1 MSRCIGVL
9 LALLAGMPM
18 WGLANR
24 QDGGGEAE
32 PLAEEEVVVVATR
45 TERASHEVAA
55 TVSVR
60 TAEDMEAELAR
71 DIADLVRFEPGVTVA
86 GTGSRFGLT
95 GFSIRG
101 IGGNRVLTLVDG
113 VRVPDEFS
121 FGPFLSSRRDFV
133 DIDSLDRAEI
143 ARGPTSPLY
152 GSDALGGVVALRT
165 KRPRDLLEPGQP
177 IAGRVKGGYSGA
189 DDSVVGTLTLA
200 GRAGPVSGL
209 VLCTRRSG
217 GETDNAGSVGGTGAQ
232 RERPDPQSIDVE
244 NLVAKLTWA
253 PSESHELSLGADVY
267 GTDVEAQVLSDY
279 GSTAFGTTTN
289 RRDADDSRSRRR
301 WSLNYRWDADMA
313 FADVAEATLYRQRS
327 ETEQFTFEDRTTPAR
342 AAQTRRRDA
351 FFDQK
356 VDGGWLQLGKAFS
369 TGPVA
374 HRVTYGLDYVA
385 TDSASSRDGGTL
397 DASGA
402 PVRERSPLPTRD
414 FPLTEVE
421 QLAFFAQDEIS
432 LFGGRLNLSP
442 GVRFDRFEA
451 RAKADALYLNG
462 NPGSPEPENYK
473 DSEVTVK
480 VGAVYA
486 LSDRLSVHGRYSE
499 GFRAPPYDD
508 VNVGFTNFLGG
519 YKTIANPDLAAERS
533 KGLEAGARLRG
544 ARGSLELAYFRNRY
558 EDFIESFSLA
568 PAFLRQRGVDPADGL
583 LTFQSVN
590 RGSVG
595 IDGVELRGSYA
606 FGAGFSA
613 RGALAYADGEDR
625 QSGAPINSV
634 EPLSAVVGLNY
645 DSPGRRWG
653 ASLICTLVDAKDE
666 GDIDAADPRLPTDG
680 YGVLDLLAYA
690 QLGPRARLNVGLFN
704 LTDKRYLRW
713 ADTAGIGSDAP
724 GRFTQP
730 GFNAGA
736 TLRLE
741 L

>member
-1 MSRCIGVL
+1 MSRLIGVL
-9 LALLAGMPM
+9 VALLGAWPM
-18 WGLANR
+18 LSFADGPDGESEAN
-24 QDGGGEAE
+24 
-32 PLAEEEVVVVATR
+32 AEEVMIVVATR
-45 TERASHEVAA
+45 TERAAHQVAA
-55 TVSVR
+55 TVSVK

-165 KRPRDLLEPGQP
+165 KRPHDLLEPSQP
-177 IAGRVKGGYSGA
+177 FAGTVKGGYSGA

-209 VLCTRRSG
+209 VLYTRRSG
-217 GETDNAGSVGGTGAQ
+217 EETDNAGSVGGTGAQ
-232 RERPDPQSIDVE
+232 RERPDPQSIEVDNV
-244 NLVAKLTWA
+244 VAKLTWA
-253 PSESHELSLGADVY
+253 LSESHELSLSADLY
-267 GTDVEAQVLSDY
+267 GTDAQAQLLSDY
-279 GSTAFGTTTN
+279 GSRVFGTTID
-289 RRDADDSRSRRR
+289 RRNADDSRSRRR
-301 WSLNYRWDADMA
+301 WSLGYRWDGDLI
-313 FADVAEATLYRQRS
+313 FADLVEAALYRQRS

-342 AAQTRRRDA
+342 AVQTRRRGS
-351 FFDQK
+351 FFDQE
-356 VDGGWLQLGKAFS
+356 VDGGWLQLNKAFS
-369 TGPVA
+369 TGPMT
-374 HRVTYGLDYVA
+374 HLVTYGFDYVA
-385 TDSASSRDGGTL
+385 TDNASSRDGGTF

-421 QLAFFAQDEIS
+421 QLAFFAQDEIA
-432 LFGGRLNLSP
+432 LFGGRLSLSP

-451 RAKADALYLNG
+451 RAKADGLYLNG
-462 NPGSPEPENYK
+462 NPGSPEPENYQ
-473 DSEVTVK
+473 DSEVTAK

-486 LSDRLSVHGRYSE
+486 LNDGLSVYGRYSE

-533 KGLEAGARLRG
+533 KGIEAGARLRG
-544 ARGSLELAYFRNRY
+544 ERGNVELAYFRNRY
-558 EDFIESFSLA
+558 QDLIESFSLA

-583 LTFQSVN
+583 LTFQSIN
-590 RGSVG
+590 RGAVE

-613 RGALAYADGEDR
+613 RAALAYADGEDR
-625 QSGAPINSV
+625 QSGAPINSI
-634 EPLSAVVGLNY
+634 EPLSAVLGLNY
-645 DSPGRRWG
+645 DSPGGRWG
-653 ASLICTLVDAKDE
+653 ASLICTLVDAKDPS
-666 GDIDAADPRLPTDG
+666 DIDAADPRLPTDG

-690 QLGPRARLNVGLFN
+690 QLGSRVRLNVGLFN

-713 ADTAGIGSDAP
+713 ADTAAIGGDAP
-724 GRFTQP
+724 RRFTQP